1 MGTPRAY
8 SFPKEPDLVCDV
20 KSVMV
25 ENTSESDLCTVD
37 SEVDREVDDGNTIA
51 RVLLSLNLEM

>member
-1 MGTPRAY
+1 MCVPRAY
-8 SFPKEPDLVCDV
+8 SFPKELGLVCDV
-20 KSVMV
+20 KSVLV

-37 SEVDREVDDGNTIA
+37 REVDREVDDGDTIA